1 MLYFIHT
8 THHFRPDQYV
18 RSLHILLVH
27 QNFPGQFRD
36 LSPAWVS
43 RGMQISAVGSTSSRI
58 PGVSHH
64 PYHPPPGLNRGLA
77 LRRHLQ
83 RLAELDG
90 LLPDLVIAHSGW
102 GEALPIKAVWP
113 HTPLVVYPELW
124 GSPLSL
130 GVGFDPLQPALSA
143 DQLHALR
150 HHNRRTARAL
160 QQADAA
166 VAPTAFQRNS
176 FPPPWRERITL
187 IHEGVDCQ
195 QHQPNPDASLLLPN
209 GVQLT
214 RRTPVITYV
223 SRAFEPLRGLRSFL
237 AALPPLLAA
246 DPLLQVVMVGGEGK
260 GYGPAADQPHGHL
273 GATLQPLHGQL
284 DLSRVHQP
292 GALPHDQLQRLLQ
305 LSSAHVYLTYTYAL
319 SWSVLEAMACGA
331 PVVGNHNGPLD
342 ELIRDGANGR
352 LVDFNQP
359 QQLSAVL
366 AELLADPDQQR
377 QLGSKARRTVLEHYR
392 LDQAV
397 ERYEA
402 LFDRL
407 LNQRSS

>member
-1 MLYFIHT
+1 LYLIPS
-8 THHFRPDQYV
+8 THHFRPDQHV

-27 QNFPGQFRD
+27 QNFPGQFRE
-36 LSPAWVS
+36 LAPAWVS

-64 PYHPPPGLNRGLA
+64 PYHPAPGLNRGLA

-90 LLPDLVIAHSGW
+90 LQPDLVIAHSGW

-124 GSPLSL
+124 GSPLAL

-143 DQLHALR
+143 DQLHSLR

-187 IHEGVDCQ
+187 IHEGVDCK
-195 QHQPNPDASLLLPN
+195 QHQPDPDASLLLPN
-209 GVQLT
+209 GVQL
-214 RRTPVITYV
+214 RRGIPVITYV

-237 AALPPLLAA
+237 AALPPLLATN
-246 DPLLQVVMVGGEGK
+246 PELQVVMVGGDGK
-260 GYGPAADQPHGHL
+260 GYGPVADHPSGHL
-273 GATLQPLHGQL
+273 GAAFDQLRGQL
-284 DLSRVHQP
+284 DLRRLHRP
-292 GALPHDQLQRLLQ
+292 GALPHAQLRRLLQ
-305 LSSAHVYLTYTYAL
+305 LSSAHVYLTYPYAL

-331 PVVGNHNGPLD
+331 PTVGNHSGPLD
-342 ELIRDGANGR
+342 DVICDGHNGR

-359 QQLSAVL
+359 HQLSAAL
-366 AELLADPDQQR
+366 AELLADPEQQR
-377 QLGSKARRTVLEHYR
+377 RLGREARRTVEEHYR

-402 LFDRL
+402 LFNRL
-407 LNQRSS
+407 VSHRSS

>member
-1 MLYFIHT
+1 M
-8 THHFRPDQYV
+8 

-187 IHEGVDCQ
+187 IHEGVNCQ

-209 GVQLT
+209 GVHLT

-260 GYGPAADQPHGHL
+260 GYGPAADQPHG
-273 GATLQPLHGQL
+273 A
-284 DLSRVHQP
+284 SRRYYPTTSWTAGFKP
-292 GALPHDQLQRLLQ
+292 GAPARGTAARSAATPAAAQQCPCVSHLSLCPLLERAG
-305 LSSAHVYLTYTYAL
+305 S
-319 SWSVLEAMACGA
+319 
-331 PVVGNHNGPLD
+331 NGL
-342 ELIRDGANGR
+342 RCAGG
-352 LVDFNQP
+352 
-359 QQLSAVL
+359 
-366 AELLADPDQQR
+366 
-377 QLGSKARRTVLEHYR
+377 G
-392 LDQAV
+392 
-397 ERYEA
+397 
-402 LFDRL
+402 
-407 LNQRSS
+407 